1 MTRKSS
7 AAESLRGRMRQRA
20 IAKMSAEELLEQM
33 SPGQIAAFRAE
44 AGIEAPVTTT
54 GPMARIKAV
63 YHAIQ
68 NDPALAGR
76 AHDAIQMLVND
87 DLASIPASG
96 LVKLLKS
103 SAGAFEK
110 SLLDEAAAMGRAEM
124 REAMA
129 QSQGLS
135 VEEWHAKFG
144 NGAETAHAAS
154 PSDLWD
160 RAWAS
165 VNGTQHSA
173 QPDSTQK
180 GQ

>member
-1 MTRKSS
+1 MTTKPS
-7 AAESLRGRMRQRA
+7 AAKSLRGRMRQRA

-33 SPGQIAAFRAE
+33 SPAQIAAFRAE
-44 AGIEAPVTTT
+44 ADIDEAVTTT

-68 NDPALAGR
+68 TDPELAGR
-76 AHDAIQMLVND
+76 AHDAIQMLAND
-87 DLASIPASG
+87 DFASIPASG
-96 LVKLLKS
+96 LIKLLKS

-110 SLLDEAAAMGRAEM
+110 SLLAEAALMGRAEM
-124 REAMA
+124 REAIA

-135 VEEWHAKFG
+135 IEEWHAKFG

-154 PSDLWD
+154 PSDIWD

-173 QPDSTQK
+173 QPDSTKK